1 MGLIRFLFMEKKCL
15 AHSVFGNQQYYD
27 AASKL
32 SAGGVPYDV
41 VRKSNVSIM
50 DMAFG
55 DTGRNVMPFVRNAE
69 IDTTQ
74 YDFYVKKEDLHL
86 AQHALHR

>member
-1 MGLIRFLFMEKKCL
+1 MIRFLFMEKKCL
-15 AHSVFGNQQYYD
+15 AHSVFGNKQYYD

-32 SAGGVPYDV
+32 SAGGVSYDV
-41 VRKSNVSIM
+41 VRKSNISMTDV
-50 DMAFG
+50 AFNN
-55 DTGRNVMPFVRNAE
+55 TGQNVMPFVKNAE

-74 YDFYVKKEDLHL
+74 YNFYVKKEDLHL